1 MSNKNISKNYTTR
14 LTQTALTASVALIL
28 AYLEMILPDLP
39 FVLPG
44 MKLGLSNIATMFAL
58 EVLSLPSA
66 LFICLCK
73 AVLALI
79 MRGFTAFL
87 MSLTGGILSTVFMF
101 LLIKSRKIKFGYI
114 GVGIGGAWFHNI
126 GQLIIAYF
134 FTDKS
139 VFAYLPVLCLS
150 AILTGTVTA
159 LTLFVL
165 LPNIIKMPV
174 FKNQNSH

>member
-1 MSNKNISKNYTTR
+1 MSNKNISKTYSAYITKTS
-14 LTQTALTASVALIL
+14 LTASVALIL

-39 FVLPG
+39 FILPG
-44 MKLGLSNIATMFAL
+44 MKLGLSNIAAMFAL

-87 MSLTGGILSTVFMF
+87 MSLAGGILSTVVMF
-101 LLIKSRKIKFGYI
+101 LLLKVKKIKFGYI

-126 GQLIIAYF
+126 GQLIVAYF

-150 AILTGTVTA
+150 SILTGTVTA
-159 LTLFVL
+159 IALFLL
-165 LPNIIKMPV
+165 LPNIIKMPI
-174 FKNQNSH
+174 FKN

>member
-1 MSNKNISKNYTTR
+1 MSNKTVSKNYTTFM
-14 LTQTALTASVALIL
+14 TQTALIASAALIL
-28 AYLEMILPDLP
+28 AYLEMLLPDLP

-73 AVLALI
+73 AMLALI

-87 MSLTGGILSTVFMF
+87 MSLSGGIFSTVVMF
-101 LLIKSRKIKFGYI
+101 VLLRGKRIKFGYI
-114 GVGIGGAWFHNI
+114 GVGIGGALFHNI
-126 GQLIIAYF
+126 GQLMIAYF

-139 VFAYLPVLCLS
+139 IFAYLPVLCLS
-150 AILTGTVTA
+150 SIITGTVTA
-159 LTLFVL
+159 LTLFIL

-174 FKNQNSH
+174 FKN